1 VKRAALSLA
10 AILFLGAVDL
20 AAEVRV
26 SEGTLDLPTDEEGL
40 PDVNPPFD
48 LFVTKF
54 NYPYTLRENITGRQK
69 VVRYKTLELE
79 NEHLKL
85 VVLPE
90 LGGHLYT
97 CIDKTNG
104 AELFYANKSIR
115 KAQIGYR
122 GAWAAYGIEFNFPV
136 SHNWVSMSPVDYAIT
151 RNADGSASVWVANV
165 DRAYGLQWRVELR
178 LAPGRAALEQHVA
191 LYNPTALRRRFYW
204 WNNAAVRVRDD
215 SRVHYPMRFTASH
228 GFGEVDTWPVNQAGR
243 DLSLVGNHLDGPVS
257 VFSHGSR
264 EAYMGVYHPWSKAG
278 VVHYSSHEDAPT

>member
-1 VKRAALSLA
+1 MKRAALLLA
-10 AILFLGAVDL
+10 AVLSLRAVDL

-26 SEGTLDLPTDEEGL
+26 SEGTIDLPTDEEGL

-54 NYPYTLRENITGRQK
+54 NYPYTLRENITGRQT

-97 CIDKTNG
+97 CIDKSNG

-136 SHNWVSMSPVDYAIT
+136 
-151 RNADGSASVWVANV
+151 
-165 DRAYGLQWRVELR
+165 
-178 LAPGRAALEQHVA
+178 
-191 LYNPTALRRRFYW
+191 
-204 WNNAAVRVRDD
+204 
-215 SRVHYPMRFTASH
+215 
-228 GFGEVDTWPVNQAGR
+228 
-243 DLSLVGNHLDGPVS
+243 
-257 VFSHGSR
+257 
-264 EAYMGVYHPWSKAG
+264 
-278 VVHYSSHEDAPT
+278 